1 MRRVSAVFLFGT
13 VWVTGCVVM
22 AIELL
27 GARLLSVCYGGSMHV
42 WAAMIS
48 VTLLSLAAGY
58 FLGGVLADRKP
69 EAWLLYAIIL
79 ASGILAC
86 AVPYSRFAIRTLYG
100 RFSIQTGTLISSLTV
115 FFLPL
120 TLLGMCGPFVIRLLS
135 VVVKRA
141 GKTAGSVYAIS
152 TVGSVAGTLLA
163 ALWLI
168 PTFGT
173 PMSFRIS
180 GCLLIA
186 LSAIGLA
193 LHKNLA
199 YLFLIGLIVVAG
211 LVPTSAVK
219 AGVTMTSPDGR
230 EMSLRY
236 ATESTYGRLTVID
249 KEGERLLLMNGI
261 LQTGMPINVDELSR
275 GVKLL
280 YHNYFLELVPYCFE
294 DPREKKALLV
304 GLAGGLLAEILEL
317 HGVSVTAVEIDPE
330 VVSVARKFFS
340 YDGKVIV
347 GDGRQ
352 AVEDISGTYDM
363 CIIDAYSGDA
373 FPFHMASVEM
383 FEEISRILGEKGVLG
398 INYIGVPDDRATASM
413 LRTVREVFDHVRAFK
428 TEESFAVQT
437 ICILAS
443 NRDLELGARRWLPDM
458 DSFEG
463 VDPVSSALTRLEL
476 KTTRTVG
483 RLLTDNHNPI
493 DFDRAQ
499 AAVDWR
505 NKTAEVLGADAI
517 FR

>member
-1 MRRVSAVFLFGT
+1 MTRVRTVFLFST

-22 AIELL
+22 TIELL

-69 EAWLLYAIIL
+69 HAWLLYVIIL
-79 ASGILAC
+79 ASGVFAC
-86 AVPYSRFAIRTLYG
+86 AAPYARFAIRKLYG
-100 RFSIQTGTLISSLTV
+100 QFSIQTGTLISSLTV
-115 FFLPL
+115 FFIPL

-135 VVVKRA
+135 AVVKGA

-163 ALWLI
+163 ALWMI

-180 GCLLIA
+180 GCLLIC
-186 LSAIGLA
+186 LSALGLA
-193 LHKNLA
+193 LHNSPA
-199 YLFLIGLIVVAG
+199 YLFLLGLVVAAASM
-211 LVPTSAVK
+211 PTSAVK
-219 AGVTMTSPDGR
+219 AGVTMTAPDGR
-230 EMSLRY
+230 KMTLRY

-280 YHNYFLELVPYCFE
+280 YHNYFLELAPYCFE
-294 DPREKKALLV
+294 DAREKKALLV

-317 HGVSVTAVEIDPE
+317 HGVEVTAVEIDPE
-330 VVSVARKFFS
+330 VVEVARKFFG
-340 YDGKVIV
+340 YHGKVII

-352 AVEDISGTYDM
+352 ALEDSSGTYDM

-398 INYIGVPDDRATASM
+398 MNYIGVPDDRATASI
-413 LRTVREVFDHVRAFK
+413 LRTVGEVFDHVRAFK
-428 TEESFAVQT
+428 TEESPAVQP

-443 NRDLELGARRWLPDM
+443 NRDLELSARRWLPDM

-476 KTTRTVG
+476 KTTRAVG

-499 AAVDWR
+499 AAVEWR
-505 NKTAEVLGADAI
+505 NRTADVLGPDAI